1 MVRVTLE
8 TAEHTFRQLVER
20 AANGDEV
27 LITGPTDKPLAKIV
41 RARTTMGPR
50 QAGTAKGKVWM
61 SDDFDAPL
69 EDFRDQMP

>member
-8 TAEHTFRQLVER
+8 TAEHNLRQLVER
-20 AANGDEV
+20 AAKGDEV

-41 RARTTMGPR
+41 PARAAAGPR
-50 QAGTAKGKVWM
+50 QAGTARGRVWM

-69 EDFRDQMP
+69 DDFREYMP

>member
-8 TAEHTFRQLVER
+8 TAEHSFRQLVER

-41 RARTTMGPR
+41 PARAAAGPR
-50 QAGTAKGKVWM
+50 QAGTARGKVWM

-69 EDFRDQMP
+69 DDFHEYMP